1 MVYLDHNATTPIDE
15 RVLAV
20 MLPFL
25 EGYYGNPSGL
35 YRLARLART
44 AIDNAREQVA
54 ALVDASASEIVFTSG
69 GTEANNMALASLTPK
84 AALAISAVE
93 HPSITEP
100 ALRLQSQ
107 GHQLSVIDVDSNGL
121 ITPSAIDRLLENPPE
136 LVSIMLANNETGVIQ
151 QLEDYIEPLISRGIQ
166 VHTDAVQALAKIP
179 VSFKNLK
186 VNMMS
191 LSSHKIY
198 GPKGCGAL
206 VVSKDYPLKPI
217 LLGGGQEQNRRSGT
231 ENVAAIVG
239 FGKAAE
245 LAKAELNERSAY
257 LLSLRKR
264 LETELKTIKGIEI
277 FAEQANR
284 LPNTLQI
291 GINGVDGEMLL
302 MQLDQKGIA
311 VSSGSACASGGKQ
324 PSPVLLAMAV
334 DKIKANSA
342 IRISLGK
349 NNTEADSLQFIKVLK
364 NLLHQE

>member
-1 MVYLDHNATTPIDE
+1 MIYLDHNATTPIDE
-15 RVLAV
+15 RVLVA

-69 GTEANNMALASLTPK
+69 GTEANNQALASLTPQ

-100 ALRLQSQ
+100 AIRLQSQ
-107 GHQLSVIDVDSNGL
+107 GYKLSVIDVDSNGL
-121 ITPSAIDRLLENPPE
+121 IMPVAIDQLLENPPE

-151 QLEDYIEPLISRGIQ
+151 RIECYIEQLIAQGIR

-179 VSFKNLK
+179 VSFRSLN
-186 VNMMS
+186 VHMMS

-206 VVSKDYPLKPI
+206 VVSKNYPLKPL

-245 LAKAELNERSAY
+245 LALTEMNERAAY
-257 LLSLRKR
+257 LLTLRKR
-264 LETELKTIKGIEI
+264 LEVQLKELKGIEI
-277 FAEQANR
+277 FAENANR
-284 LPNTLQI
+284 LPNTVQI
-291 GINGVDGEMLL
+291 SIEGIDGEMLL

-334 DKIKANSA
+334 DEIRANSA

-349 NNTEADSLQFIKVLK
+349 HNTEADCLQFIKVLK